1 MSQDQTGIPD
11 YILNQYK
18 ENFAEHFKEKCI
30 FRALSLANINED
42 KEPPYKE
49 DINVF
54 AGECN
59 NRDRMNRG
67 FCFAKKENNRICQ
80 QLIEEAR
87 RTSDINFE
95 LNIDYGKILVLFG
108 PHLLE
113 DLKMLEDISYYIEK
127 EIRESPSNKLFTR
140 LGKLSIKHH
149 HILILETI
157 DGLNFPDNGVLIF
170 RSNNQYDFRQLNIN
184 YNNLILKHNIERNE
198 KTGEIENTI
207 IFPKVDKLD
216 NIEYSYYELSSVKD
230 LKILNT

>member
-1 MSQDQTGIPD
+1 MSQNQTGIPD
-11 YILNQYK
+11 YILNQYTK
-18 ENFAEHFKEKCI
+18 NFAEHFKDKCI
-30 FRALSLANINED
+30 FRALSLANIDEKEKAYEED
-42 KEPPYKE
+42 T
-49 DINVF
+49 DVF
-54 AGECN
+54 SGECI
-59 NRDRMNRG
+59 NRDRKNRG

-113 DLKMLEDISYYIEK
+113 DLKMLEDSSYCIEK

-170 RSNNQYDFRQLNIN
+170 RSNNQYDFRQLEIN
-184 YNNLILKHNIERNE
+184 YRNLVLKHNIEQNE
-198 KTGEIENTI
+198 KTGKMENTI

-216 NIEYSYYELSSVKD
+216 NIEYSYYELSNIN
-230 LKILNT
+230 ILRF